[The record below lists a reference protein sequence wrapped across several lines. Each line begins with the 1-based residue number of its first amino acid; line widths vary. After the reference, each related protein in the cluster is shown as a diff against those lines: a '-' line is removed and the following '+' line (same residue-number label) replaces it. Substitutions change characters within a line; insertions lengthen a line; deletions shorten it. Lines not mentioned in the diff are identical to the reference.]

1 MKLTTKLIAI
11 TLLMATAFAG
21 ECTKDKCDKCEANT
35 GATIKFCS
43 QCHGAAIFKTG
54 DDRTCTGGTEI
65 TNCEKYNVQNAKS
78 TCIQCKSGFQLFVAT
93 PVENSTCITCNLA
106 TNYISAAGVCTAATA
121 VTDCTAYK
129 KLENKC
135 ETCGNSKTINDAAT
149 PACATAIANCVV
161 IDSTGANKCTTA
173 AVGYHVKAADKT
185 VVQNIANCD
194 VASDTEADKP
204 TKCKTCKEGF
214 WLTAATTAC
223 EALTV
228 ANCAASTGTKAECT
242 TCKTGFAV
250 KTDKTAC
257 DAVPTGCLTAAYD
270 ATTLKCTMCSMAA
283 GYYAS
288 DVKGTATF
296 GTPAGWE
303 QVCTKTGAAATTTTT
318 TTTGAAGSSAQIVAF
333 GVILAMISNF

>member
-21 ECTKDKCDKCEANT
+21 ECTKDKCSKCEANT

-43 QCHGAAIFKTG
+43 ECTGAAIFKTG
-54 DDRTCTGGTEI
+54 DDRTCVGGTEI
-65 TNCEKYNVQNAKS
+65 TNCLKYNVQNAKA
-78 TCIQCKSGFQLFVAT
+78 TCIACKTGFQLFVAT
-93 PVENSTCITCNLA
+93 PVENSTCVACNLA
-106 TNYISAAGVCTAATA
+106 TNYLNATGVCTAATA

-129 KLENKC
+129 LLENKC

-149 PACATAIANCVV
+149 PACATAITNCIQ
-161 IDSTGANKCTTA
+161 IDSTGANKCKIAAAGFHIKADASVGTNVANCMTPVATSDTT
-173 AVGYHVKAADKT
+173 KAAEC
-185 VVQNIANCD
+185 V
-194 VASDTEADKP
+194 
-204 TKCKTCKEGF
+204 TCNTGF
-214 WLTAATTAC
+214 WLTGTKTC

-228 ANCAASTGTKAECT
+228 ANCAASTGTKTECT
-242 TCKTGFAV
+242 TCKTGFAA

-257 DAVPTGCLTAAYD
+257 DAVPTGCSAASYD
-270 ATTLKCTMCSMAA
+270 ATTLKCTQCDINGSYFAT
-283 GYYAS
+283 
-288 DVKGTATF
+288 DIKGTATF

-303 QVCTKTGAAATTTTT
+303 QVCTKTAAATTT